1 MKKINR
7 RKALKNLSIGIGG
20 STLLSN
26 PLSAFANTKTNSKTI
41 PSKKIGNLNIEK
53 PVTAITLG
61 AGSRGNVYG
70 NYGIQFPKELDI
82 VGVAEPISI
91 RNERYKKKHNILEE
105 NTFETWEHV
114 FNRPKFADAVIIS
127 TPDDLHYAPC
137 IKALEMG
144 YAFC

>member
-26 PLSAFANTKTNSKTI
+26 PLRAFANTKTKTKTI
-41 PSKKIGNLNIEK
+41 PLKKIGNLSIEK

-91 RNERYKKKHNILEE
+91 RNERYKKIHNI
-105 NTFETWEHV
+105 
-114 FNRPKFADAVIIS
+114 
-127 TPDDLHYAPC
+127 HYLYNFYLL
-137 IKALEMG
+137 K
-144 YAFC
+144 

>member
-26 PLSAFANTKTNSKTI
+26 PLKAFSNIKIDSNTI
-41 PSKKIGNLNIEK
+41 PSKKIGNLSIEN

-61 AGSRGNVYG
+61 AGNRGNVYG

-82 VGVAEPISI
+82 IGVAEPISI
-91 RNERYKKKHNILEE
+91 RNQRYKKK
-105 NTFETWEHV
+105 T
-114 FNRPKFADAVIIS
+114 
-127 TPDDLHYAPC
+127 
-137 IKALEMG
+137 
-144 YAFC
+144 